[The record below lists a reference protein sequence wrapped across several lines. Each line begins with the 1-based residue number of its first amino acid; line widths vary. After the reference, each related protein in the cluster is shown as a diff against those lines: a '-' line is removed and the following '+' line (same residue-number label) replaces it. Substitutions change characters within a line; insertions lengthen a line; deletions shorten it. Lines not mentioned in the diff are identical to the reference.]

1 MFQLLKISF
10 KQIFSKSS
18 TNNSK
23 FIIYFSVVSLAVC
36 LSALTL
42 ATSLSNGFKNKINL
56 KLSSI
61 DGHYRINAFY
71 YYPNDTVLSS
81 KSIAEIKNELNND
94 SLFSSYS
101 AYTENY
107 ALGSIAGKSEGLLI
121 YGIDSIEV
129 SNIFTMAK

>member
-1 MFQLLKISF
+1 MISLLIC
-10 KQIFSKSS
+10 IC
-18 TNNSK
+18 T
-23 FIIYFSVVSLAVC
+23 
-36 LSALTL
+36 LTL
-42 ATSLSNGFKNKINL
+42 AICFSKGFSDQIRL

-61 DGHYRINAFY
+61 DGHYRINAFD

-94 SLFSSYS
+94 SLFLSYS

-121 YGIDSIEV
+121 YGIDSNEV
-129 SNIFTMAK
+129 SNIFDPISIRAYFFFYIVY